1 MKIQVLGS
9 GCKKCKELYE
19 RTQKAVQ
26 SMDTKIS
33 VEYITDVQKIV
44 EMGVMSSPVLAI
56 DGKPII
62 VGILP
67 ETEKIKQV
75 ISDYLSSGKTSK
87 DTKKCSGCS
96 CGGKC

>member
-26 SMDTKIS
+26 SIDSKIS
-33 VEYITDVQKIV
+33 VEYITDVQGIV
-44 EMGVMSSPVLAI
+44 KMGVMSSPVLAI
-56 DGKPII
+56 DGKPIV
-62 VGILP
+62 VGTLP
-67 ETEKIKQV
+67 EIEKIKQV
-75 ISDYLSSGKTSK
+75 ISEYLSSGKVNK
-87 DTKKCSGCS
+87 DTKKCSSCS

>member
-26 SMDTKIS
+26 SIGLDAS

-44 EMGVMSSPVLAI
+44 EMNVMSSPVLAI
-56 DGKPII
+56 DGKPVL

-67 ETEKIKQV
+67 DIEKIAELLK
-75 ISDYLSSGKTSK
+75 SKTLK
-87 DTKKCSGCS
+87 
-96 CGGKC
+96 